1 MYIYNYIYIHTIKNT
16 YIYIYIYVIYTYTRG
31 TCPQLSTPPA
41 AFSLGSLKV
50 FSRRAPEQ
58 GQDQFQ
64 VQHVEKTHQK
74 DYPSHGQQHLVL
86 LNLSGS
92 GENFSGFDVQKGI
105 IEIKR
110 SFKHWMKCV
119 GCFYLCVCVF
129 FSFFPSNASIEAWLS
144 WGIGL
149 PYQFTMWI
157 QAQIQELDTLKSYS
171 AIPCHSWSK
180 IHKASTKKSWFKAI

>member
-1 MYIYNYIYIHTIKNT
+1 M
-16 YIYIYIYVIYTYTRG
+16 
-31 TCPQLSTPPA
+31 STTLNIA
-41 AFSLGSLKV
+41 RFAFSLGSLKSS
-50 FSRRAPEQ
+50 SRRAPEQ

-74 DYPSHGQQHLVL
+74 DHPSHGQQHLVTLVL
-86 LNLSGS
+86 LKKWWN
-92 GENFSGFDVQKGI
+92 GEIFSGFDVQKGI
-105 IEIKR
+105 MSKKEASNIGWNALDVFI
-110 SFKHWMKCV
+110 
-119 GCFYLCVCVF
+119 CVCVF
-129 FSFFPSNASIEAWLS
+129 FAFFPSNASIEAWLS

-157 QAQIQELDTLKSYS
+157 QAQMQELDTLKSYS